1 MSSLMNFRRAQAP
14 QHQAASSRLVSL
26 KTVPRLHKQLLC
38 LLFALLLGGIQNSL
52 ASNIQVSNVVL
63 TGQDSTAGFS
73 LIQFDLSWQ
82 NSWRY
87 SNNANINNWD
97 AAWVFVKFRVGG
109 TDYVSAAGAS
119 SNGTTITVNTT
130 SGLRIGMPVQVTAGS
145 GAFEP
150 QTVVTA
156 ILNSTSFSVS
166 SAPSTPLSGA
176 AVVSAYRQWEHAWLG
191 DVAQHSTG
199 SGTAATLENGLRNPA
214 TAFDASTN
222 PSLGAL
228 LYRSGEGYGTF
239 SITDAQLRWN
249 YALNNV
255 GNQEVVEV
263 RVHAIEM
270 VYVPQGAFYVGD
282 GSSSNLHGQLRDAS
296 INIPFLIGSEDSLT
310 LGGSDSAQL
319 GNNNATGMS
328 TADDFNN
335 STTQG
340 LSPSFPK
347 GFAAFYAMKYELSQ
361 QQYVDFLNALSRL
374 QQHNR
379 TGTDLSLGTSSVT
392 NRYVMSNSSSLLN
405 RNGIRCDGSINA
417 HAPVV
422 FYCDLN
428 GNGTGGEAADGQN
441 TAANYL
447 SWGDVAA
454 YLDWSAL
461 RPMSELEYEK
471 MARGQLA
478 SLADEYAWG
487 QTNLT
492 AAAAISDAG
501 ANNES
506 SSTSGAN
513 AVFGNQG
520 AVQGPLRV
528 GAFATD
534 SSFRSGMGAGFWG
547 AVELSGNLQE
557 RVVNIGTAAGR
568 AFNALLGDGQLIDTG
583 STLALY
589 GQANSPNWPAATAVG
604 QGLRGGGWQDAA
616 LRLRTSDRAEAI
628 HSEDSRD
635 ANTGGR
641 GLRQFP
647 CTAPTDVVSITGN
660 SINVGLNGFFSAS
673 GSTNYWWIVPA
684 DWEIISG
691 QGSSSIEVYA
701 TTPGVLRV
709 AALNDC
715 GTGPESSVA
724 VTIN

>member
-1 MSSLMNFRRAQAP
+1 MSSLMNLRHVFIP
-14 QHQAASSRLVSL
+14 QRNASSSGPISL
-26 KTVPRLHKQLLC
+26 KKMASLPMKLLSI
-38 LLFALLLGGIQNSL
+38 LFALLFGGLNSSQ

-63 TGQDSTAGFS
+63 TGQDSTAGYT
-73 LIQFDLSWQ
+73 LIQFDLSWE

-109 TDYVSAAGAS
+109 TDYVSAPGAS
-119 SNGTTITVNTT
+119 SDGSTIRVNTT
-130 SGLRIGMPVQVTAGS
+130 SGLRVGMPVQVTAGT
-145 GAFEP
+145 GAFTP

-156 ILNSTSFSVS
+156 ILSSTSFSVS
-166 SAPSTPLSGA
+166 TAPSTPLSSG
-176 AVVSAYRQWEHAWLG
+176 AVVTAFRIWEHAWLG
-191 DVAQHSTG
+191 DQSQHSTG

-214 TAFDASTN
+214 NSFDPSTN
-222 PSLGAL
+222 PALGAL

-239 SITDAQLRWN
+239 SISDAQLRWN
-249 YALNNV
+249 YAQNNV

-263 RVHAIEM
+263 RVQALEM

-296 INIPFLIGSEDSLT
+296 VNIPFLMASEDTLT
-310 LGGSDSAQL
+310 IGGSDSAQL

-335 STTQG
+335 STPLG
-340 LSPSFPK
+340 LSPAFPK
-347 GFAAFYAMKYELSQ
+347 GFGAFYSMKYELSQ
-361 QQYVDFLNALSRL
+361 QQYVDFLNALTRL
-374 QQHNR
+374 QQDNR
-379 TGTDLSLGTSSVT
+379 TATDLALGTNSVS

-405 RNGIRCDGSINA
+405 RNGIRCNGSIHA
-417 HAPVV
+417 WAPVA

-428 GNGTGGEAADGQN
+428 GNGTGGEATDGQN
-441 TAANYL
+441 IAANYL
-447 SWGDVAA
+447 SWDDVAA

-461 RPMSELEYEK
+461 RPMSELEFEK
-471 MARGQLA
+471 IARGQLA
-478 SLADEYAWG
+478 SVAQEYAWG

-492 AAAAISDAG
+492 AAEAIGNAG
-501 ANNES
+501 ANNEN
-506 SSTSGAN
+506 SSTIGAN

-528 GAFATD
+528 GAFAAD
-534 SSFRSGMGAGFWG
+534 SSFRTGMSAGFWG
-547 AVELSGNLQE
+547 ATELSGNLHE

-568 AFNALLGDGQLIDTG
+568 AFTAVLGDGQLIDTG
-583 STLALY
+583 STSALY
-589 GQANSPNWPAATAVG
+589 GQTNTPGWPAATG
-604 QGLRGGGWQDAA
+604 HGLRGGGWQDAA
-616 LRLRTSDRAEAI
+616 LRLRTSDRAEANN
-628 HSEDSRD
+628 SAASRS

-641 GLRQFP
+641 GLRQYP
-647 CTAPTDVVSITGN
+647 CSAPTDVVSITGN

-691 QGSSSIEVYA
+691 QGTSSIEVYA
-701 TTPGVLRV
+701 TTPGLLRV

>member
-1 MSSLMNFRRAQAP
+1 MSSLMNHRPTPVPLLSFAVDQP
-14 QHQAASSRLVSL
+14 VLQKTASKNRLPALV
-26 KTVPRLHKQLLC
+26 
-38 LLFALLLGGIQNSL
+38 LLFALLLGVLSSSQ
-52 ASNIQVSNVVL
+52 ASNIQVNNVVL

-73 LIQFDLSWQ
+73 LVQFDLNWQ

-109 TDYVSAAGAS
+109 TDYVSAPGAS
-119 SNGTTITVNTT
+119 SNGNTITVNTT
-130 SGLRIGMPVQVTAGS
+130 SGLRVGMPVHVSAGT
-145 GAFEP
+145 GVFEP

-166 SAPSTPLSGA
+166 TAPSTPLSGG
-176 AVVSAYRQWEHAWLG
+176 AVVTAFRIWEHAWLG
-191 DVAQHSTG
+191 DLAQHSTG
-199 SGTAATLENGLRNPA
+199 SGTAASLENGLRNPA
-214 TAFDASTN
+214 AAFNASSN

-239 SITDAQLRWN
+239 SITNAQLRWN
-249 YALNNV
+249 YAQNNV
-255 GNQEVVEV
+255 GNQAVVEI
-263 RVHAIEM
+263 RVYAIEM

-296 INIPFLIGSEDSLT
+296 LNIPFLIASEDTLT

-340 LSPSFPK
+340 LSPAFPK
-347 GFAAFYAMKYELSQ
+347 GFAAFYSMKYELSQ
-361 QQYVDFLNALSRL
+361 QQYVDFLNALQRL
-374 QQHNR
+374 QQNNR
-379 TGTDLSLGTSSVT
+379 TGTDLSPGTSSVT

-405 RNGIRCDGSINA
+405 RNGIRCNGSINA
-417 HAPVV
+417 WAPVS

-441 TAANYL
+441 IAANYL

-471 MARGQLA
+471 IARGQLA
-478 SLADEYAWG
+478 GLAQEYAWG
-487 QTNLT
+487 QTTLT
-492 AAAAISDAG
+492 AAEAISNAG
-501 ANNES
+501 ANNEG
-506 SSTSGAN
+506 SSTTGAN

-528 GAFATD
+528 GAFAAD
-534 SSFRSGMGAGFWG
+534 SSFRSGMGAGFWD
-547 AVELSGNLQE
+547 AVELSGNLNE

-568 AFNALLGDGQLIDTG
+568 AFSAQLGDGQLIDTG
-583 STLALY
+583 STTALY
-589 GQANSPNWPAATAVG
+589 GQANTPGWPAATAVG

-628 HSEDSRD
+628 NSVDSRS
-635 ANTGGR
+635 ANAGGR

-647 CTAPTDVVSITGN
+647 CTAPSDMVSITGN

-691 QGSSSIEVYA
+691 QGTSSIEVYA
-701 TTPGVLRV
+701 TTPGLLRV
-709 AALNDC
+709 AALNSC